1 MPQQDHDKENYVLLF
16 NKGDER
22 GLAYVFDKLY
32 PLMVYYAYERVKD
45 KMLAED
51 IASMAFV
58 KAWRHHDQ
66 FESFAGIKAYIL
78 KIVER
83 DSKRA
88 VVGEAQRKSLPQLL
102 KEESKETHTAFE
114 LLVKAETYNNL
125 HQAIRQLSPGM
136 RAVMQSMYVEGN
148 SLTETARILN
158 IHTSTADTQKKRA
171 LKILSRILPK
181 PGLYIFCLILLFC

>member
-16 NKGDER
+16 NQGDER
-22 GLAYVFDKLY
+22 GLAYIFDKLY
-32 PLMVYYAYERVKD
+32 RLMVYYAHERVKD

-51 IASMAFV
+51 IASLSFV

-66 FESFAGIKAYIL
+66 LESFAGIKGYL
-78 KIVER
+78 LRTVQR
-83 DSKRA
+83 DCNRASFYENKRNQKHKLA
-88 VVGEAQRKSLPQLL
+88 V
-102 KEESKETHTAFE
+102 KEQKESQTAFHT
-114 LLVKAETYNNL
+114 LVKAETYNNL

>member
-1 MPQQDHDKENYVLLF
+1 
-16 NKGDER
+16 
-22 GLAYVFDKLY
+22 
-32 PLMVYYAYERVKD
+32 MVYYAYERVKD

-51 IASMAFV
+51 IASIAFV

-66 FESFAGIKAYIL
+66 LESFAGIKAYIL
-78 KIVER
+78 KIVGR

-88 VVGEAQRKSLPQLL
+88 VVGEAQRKSFPQLV
-102 KEESKETHTAFE
+102 KEESKETQTAFE

-136 RAVMQSMYVEGN
+136 RAVMHSMYVEGN

>member
-16 NKGDER
+16 NQGDER
-22 GLAYVFDKLY
+22 GLAYIFDKLY
-32 PLMVYYAYERVKD
+32 RLMVYYAHERVKD

-51 IASMAFV
+51 IASLSFV

-66 FESFAGIKAYIL
+66 LESFAGIKGYL
-78 KIVER
+78 LRTVQR
-83 DSKRA
+83 DCNRASFYENKRNQKHKLA
-88 VVGEAQRKSLPQLL
+88 V
-102 KEESKETHTAFE
+102 KEQKESQTAFHT
-114 LLVKAETYNNL
+114 LVKAETYNNL

-136 RAVMQSMYVEGN
+136 RAVMHSMYVEGN